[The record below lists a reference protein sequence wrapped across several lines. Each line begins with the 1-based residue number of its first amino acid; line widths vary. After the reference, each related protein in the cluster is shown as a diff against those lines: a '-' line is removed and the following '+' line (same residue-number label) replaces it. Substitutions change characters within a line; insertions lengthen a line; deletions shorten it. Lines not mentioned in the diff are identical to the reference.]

1 MNLQE
6 ILNQLSEEQK
16 EELKR
21 LLFNED
27 MKSDTTQVIFC
38 PKCKSFH
45 VVKNGKH
52 HGNQR
57 FICKDCGCHFT
68 EYKNTIF
75 NSTKKDISLWKS
87 YIKEMFEGKSLKQI
101 AKDLNICI
109 QTSFRWRHKVL
120 SVIEDKFNNDVLEGI
135 VEADETL
142 VLSSHKGTHIDGV
155 KPRKRG
161 GKANFRGIS
170 HEQQGVLVAVDRN
183 KNVVSR
189 VYGTGRITSQNV
201 KSILNNR
208 IESKSVLVT
217 DGCSAYNEY
226 AKENELDLVKLVKV
240 HKKGIYHI
248 NNVNGYHSRLKE
260 FMIKFHGV
268 ATKYLDKY
276 VSWYKFVNQKND
288 TAFLF
293 NELILGR

>member
-1 MNLQE
+1 M
-6 ILNQLSEEQK
+6 
-16 EELKR
+16 
-21 LLFNED
+21 
-27 MKSDTTQVIFC
+27 
-38 PKCKSFH
+38 
-45 VVKNGKH
+45 
-52 HGNQR
+52 
-57 FICKDCGCHFT
+57 
-68 EYKNTIF
+68 
-75 NSTKKDISLWKS
+75 
-87 YIKEMFEGKSLKQI
+87 
-101 AKDLNICI
+101 
-109 QTSFRWRHKVL
+109 
-120 SVIEDKFNNDVLEGI
+120 
-135 VEADETL
+135 

-226 AKENELDLVKLVKV
+226 AKENGLDLVKLVKV
-240 HKKGIYHI
+240 HKKGICHI

-293 NELILGR
+293 NDLILGR